1 MATPRTARRAA
12 LVLAGALGLA
22 FAPVPA
28 GAEEPITAAEADAGG
43 SAGETE

>member
-22 FAPVPA
+22 FAPAPAAFAFGVAA
-28 GAEEPITAAEADAGG
+28 GAIAQVIWAVAR
-43 SAGETE
+43 